1 MTAFGKRKIR
11 GTIKCS
17 KWMGSKT
24 AILKQYQRNT
34 VEMLKRACR
43 ASHCIHTHWTKSAC
57 SAPLSWGASKDL
69 LRSKRRAGHFLPFG
83 ILYLYKG
90 QSSQALLFITLKIS
104 HKEYIKAPYFGQI
117 YSRYIHASTELDQ
130 WKLTKELQMALY
142 IKQYNIRETI
152 WKYVLSLTKF
162 YFKLLS
168 TFLF

>member
-1 MTAFGKRKIR
+1 MSTFGKRTIR
-11 GTIKCS
+11 CIIKCS
-17 KWMGSKT
+17 KWMCSKI
-24 AILKQYQRNT
+24 AILKLYLRNT

-43 ASHCIHTHWTKSAC
+43 ASHCIHTYWTKSANT
-57 SAPLSWGASKDL
+57 PLSWGASKDL

-83 ILYLYKG
+83 ILYLHKR

-152 WKYVLSLTKF
+152 WKYVLPLPKF

-168 TFLF
+168 IFLF